1 MRLGYEI
8 VLRQEQRLVMTPEL
22 RQAIT
27 VLQLPTLDLLAYIE
41 AQMQE
46 NPVLEYAEEL
56 ETTSDGPDDGY
67 GDAYVDAGEGG
78 AEAGESLLG
87 ESLDIDWRQYF
98 SDRSDLGI
106 PRASASE
113 EEREGARSSLR
124 WEPTL
129 YDHLLVQLELALPE
143 GPMRSIGKY
152 LLGCIDDDGYLRVS
166 PEDVAAALGQD
177 PELVRTV
184 ASVIKTFDPPGVG
197 ARDLAECLLI
207 QLESRASCEALELAK
222 RIVSGHLD
230 DLAAGRITRIA
241 SELGVMVAKVQEAI
255 DLIRKCDPKPARGFA
270 PAGTVRYIVPD
281 VFIHKVDSDYVV
293 TVNDTAVPRLM
304 INNFYKSII
313 SSPSIDQTAADFIK
327 GKLNA
332 AVWLIRSLE
341 QRRMTILKVAESI
354 LKFQRDFF
362 DYGIKHLRPLTMKE
376 VADDIG
382 MHESTVSRAATG
394 KYAQTPRG
402 TFELRAF
409 FTSGVSTADGDAAS
423 SASIKRM
430 IREIVDAEDPRRPL
444 SDQAI
449 AERLRACGILISRR
463 TVAKYRE
470 EIRIPASSKRRR
482 YD

>member
-8 VLRQEQRLVMTPEL
+8 ALRQEQRLVMTPEL

-27 VLQLPTLDLLAYIE
+27 VLQLPTMDLLAYIE

-46 NPVLEYAEEL
+46 NPVLEYAE
-56 ETTSDGPDDGY
+56 GPEEMSGGLGDGY
-67 GDAYVDAGEGG
+67 GDAPADA
-78 AEAGESLLG
+78 AETEAQAGQSLLD

-98 SDRSDLGI
+98 ADRSDLGI
-106 PRASASE
+106 PRVSGGE
-113 EEREGARSSLR
+113 TEREGAQSGLR

-152 LLGCIDDDGYLRVS
+152 LIGCIDDDGYLRVS
-166 PEDVAAALGQD
+166 TDDIAAALGQD
-177 PELVRTV
+177 PEVVRTV

-207 QLESRASCEALELAK
+207 QLQSSEAGEASRLAR
-222 RIVSGHLD
+222 RIVSDHLD

-241 SELGVMVAKVQEAI
+241 SELGVTAAQVQEAA

-270 PAGTVRYIVPD
+270 STGDVRYIIPD
-281 VFIHKVDSDYVV
+281 VFIQKVDSDYVV
-293 TVNDTAVPRLM
+293 TVNDAAVPRLM

-313 SSPSIDQTAADFIK
+313 SSPSIDEGAADFIK
-327 GKLNA
+327 GRLNA
-332 AVWLIRSLE
+332 AVWLIRSIE

-362 DYGIKHLRPLTMKE
+362 DYGIKHLRPLTMRE

-382 MHESTVSRAATG
+382 IHESTVSRASTG

-402 TFELRAF
+402 TLELRAF

-430 IREIVDAEDPRRPL
+430 IREIVDSEDPRCPL

-449 AERLRACGILISRR
+449 AEKLRAGGIIISRR

-470 EIRIPASSKRRR
+470 ESLIPASSKRRR